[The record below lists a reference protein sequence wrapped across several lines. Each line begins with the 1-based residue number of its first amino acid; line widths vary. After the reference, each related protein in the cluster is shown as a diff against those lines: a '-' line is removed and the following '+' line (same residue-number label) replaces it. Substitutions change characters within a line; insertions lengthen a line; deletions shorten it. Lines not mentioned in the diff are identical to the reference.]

1 MTPHLAIYIHLHP
14 FTPGL
19 SFPQPKKWLGAT
31 RFAATF
37 DSPRIDELRD
47 VQTQFLAEKI
57 GAGRF
62 FFSKNKVPFNLSIVK
77 KKQRKGEGN
86 DHQVLYIE
94 IIYIYIFKAA
104 IYSWEMTPKKH
115 RGAEKT

>member
-62 FFSKNKVPFNLSIVK
+62 FSKNKVPFNLSIVK
-77 KKQRKGEGN
+77 KKQRKGERN

-94 IIYIYIFKAA
+94 IIYIYILYIY
-104 IYSWEMTPKKH
+104 IYSKQLYIHGK
-115 RGAEKT
+115 